1 LLSKEKSIDLSNI
14 TLCFFLNLAVR
25 YTTLGFFFYST
36 LKKLGLVCNTP
47 HSLIL
52 PCACHEV
59 VILFVTHRLVSYR
72 IFFPILQLYQNIPW
86 TLNDVLQMKSQF
98 YDARQEKSKG
108 AV

>member
-1 LLSKEKSIDLSNI
+1 M
-14 TLCFFLNLAVR
+14 FLFESGSSL
-25 YTTLGFFFYST
+25 YYFGIFFYST